1 LEVIMLTRRI
11 AVSVCTL
18 CLAIPAAA
26 GASPAAN
33 APRANGPYGIAP
45 AGPRSTVKAK
55 GPYGI
60 APAGPRSTV
69 KAKGPYG
76 IPPAGPRSTVKAK
89 GPFGVPPA
97 TGSQN
102 TTAGPVHGSAA
113 SPRDGINGW
122 GIAAIS
128 GAALLAVVV
137 LGCALLLLPARHRAR
152 RLVT

>member
-11 AVSVCTL
+11 AIGVCTL
-18 CLAIPAAA
+18 CLSIPAAA

-60 APAGPRSTV
+60 PPAGPRSTV
-69 KAKGPYG
+69 KAKGPY
-76 IPPAGPRSTVKAK
+76 
-89 GPFGVPPA
+89 GVPPA

>member
-11 AVSVCTL
+11 AIGVCTL
-18 CLAIPAAA
+18 CLSIPAAA

-33 APRANGPYGIAP
+33 APRANGPYGIP
-45 AGPRSTVKAK
+45 P
-55 GPYGI
+55 P
-60 APAGPRSTV
+60 GPRSTV

>member
-33 APRANGPYGIAP
+33 APRAN
-45 AGPRSTVKAK
+45 